1 MAGEVVV
8 DALPYF
14 DQGYDD
20 PGVKEAAIA
29 LVEEE
34 TRRYRP
40 TKNYLDYLPN
50 PNYHAF
56 ETEIIKNEM
65 ERVQVSSTSSSR
77 TLKEL
82 KIIRKEMDQNLL

>member
-14 DQGYDD
+14 DHGYDE
-20 PGVKEAAIA
+20 PGVREAAIA

-40 TKNYLDYLPN
+40 TKNYLDYLPPPIYN
-50 PNYHAF
+50 SF
-56 ETEIIKNEM
+56 ETEMMKNEV
-65 ERVQVSSTSSSR
+65 ERLQVGINS
-77 TLKEL
+77 
-82 KIIRKEMDQNLL
+82 

>member
-8 DALPYF
+8 DALPYY
-14 DQGYDD
+14 DQGYDE
-20 PGVKEAAIA
+20 PGVRDAAIA

-40 TKNYLDYLPN
+40 TKNYLDYLSV

-56 ETEIIKNEM
+56 ETEILKNEM
-65 ERVQVSSTSSSR
+65 ERVQVKTK
-77 TLKEL
+77 TNN
-82 KIIRKEMDQNLL
+82 ICDAMGPAA

>member
-20 PGVKEAAIA
+20 TGVKEAAIA

-40 TKNYLDYLPN
+40 TKNYLDYLPTA
-50 PNYHAF
+50 NYHSF
-56 ETEIIKNEM
+56 ETEIMKGEM
-65 ERVQVSSTSSSR
+65 ERVQVCSTHN
-77 TLKEL
+77 
-82 KIIRKEMDQNLL
+82 IPAA